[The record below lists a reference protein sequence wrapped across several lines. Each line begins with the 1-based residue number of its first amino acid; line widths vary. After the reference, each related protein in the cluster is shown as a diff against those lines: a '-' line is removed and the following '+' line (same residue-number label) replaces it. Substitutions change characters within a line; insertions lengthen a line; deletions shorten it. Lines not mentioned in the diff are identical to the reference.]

1 MTVYAEENTRTNQEY
16 VTRGGIATMGTG
28 SASITIEG
36 QAGQTLVGK
45 RFNVYKLFYAENAR
59 DGESINYTFN
69 PLYEQED
76 TACSVTSWK
85 IFGMKSRH

>member
-1 MTVYAEENTRTNQEY
+1 MIAGMIGITAFSTSGVRTMTVYAEENTRTNQEY

-45 RFNVYKLFYAENAR
+45 RFNVYKLFYAECW
-59 DGESINYTFN
+59 
-69 PLYEQED
+69 
-76 TACSVTSWK
+76 TAN
-85 IFGMKSRH
+85 

>member
-45 RFNVYKLFYAENAR
+45 RFNVYKLFYAECW
-59 DGESINYTFN
+59 
-69 PLYEQED
+69 
-76 TACSVTSWK
+76 TAN
-85 IFGMKSRH
+85 